1 MKIQHLFLAT
11 ALVATALTS
20 CNREDAQGPE
30 TRALASDESV
40 VDFADRHLSGP
51 VDALTMGQ
59 NGNGPCGSN
68 SPYLPECVTVT
79 DSGEDVYP
87 RTLTLDFGEGCTG
100 PGGVTR
106 SGIIEVVLTGDMSEI
121 GSVRTTTFD
130 NFQVQNMTL
139 SGTRV
144 ITNVGPNDEENQA
157 MFGQDHALTLTRNNH
172 TITRTYTGTLAWFE
186 GFDTEDC
193 EDDVVER
200 NGVAT
205 HQTTSGWG
213 SSTRTLDAVVH
224 SRPCGHPIS
233 GTVTV
238 DRPLH
243 NIVIDFGDGEC
254 DNLAT
259 ITRNDNTY
267 TLNLDTHE
275 IEG

>member
-1 MKIQHLFLAT
+1 MKFQHLFLAT
-11 ALVATALTS
+11 ALVATVLTS

-30 TRALASDESV
+30 TRAMAADESV
-40 VDFADRHLSGP
+40 VDFADRHLRGP
-51 VDALTMGQ
+51 VDALTMRQ
-59 NGNGPCGSN
+59 NGNGPCGLD

-79 DSGEDVYP
+79 DSGEDIYP

-106 SGIIEVVLTGDMSEI
+106 SGVIEVVLTGDMSEI

-130 NFQVQNMTL
+130 NFQVHNVTL
-139 SGTRV
+139 TGTRV
-144 ITNVGPNDEENQA
+144 FTNVGPNDEENQA
-157 MFGQDHALTLTRNNH
+157 MFGQEHEMTLTRNNN
-172 TITRTYTGTLAWFE
+172 TVTRTYVGTLAWLE
-186 GFDTEDC
+186 GFDTDDC

-200 NGVAT
+200 NGVAN
-205 HQTTSGWG
+205 HETTSGWG

-224 SRPCGHPIS
+224 SRPCGYPIS

-238 DRPLH
+238 DRPVH
-243 NIVIDFGDGEC
+243 EIVIDFGDGEC

-259 ITRNDNTY
+259 ITRNGNTY
-267 TLNLDTHE
+267 ILNLDTHE

>member
-1 MKIQHLFLAT
+1 MKIQKLFLASF
-11 ALVATALTS
+11 LVAAFLSS
-20 CNREDAQGPE
+20 CNREDAQTPE

-40 VDFADRHLSGP
+40 VDFANRHLEGP
-51 VDALTMGQ
+51 VDALTMRQ
-59 NGNGPCGSN
+59 NGNGPCGFN

-87 RTLTLDFGEGCTG
+87 RTLTLDFGDGCTG

-106 SGIIEVVLTGDMSEI
+106 SGVIEVVLTGDMSEI

-130 NFQVQNMTL
+130 NFQVHNMTL
-139 SGTRV
+139 TGTRE

-157 MFGQDHALTLTRNNH
+157 MFAQDHTM
-172 TITRTYTGTLAWFE
+172 TITRNEHTVNRTNVGTLAWLE
-186 GFDTEDC
+186 GFDTDDC
-193 EDDVVER
+193 EDNIVER

-205 HQTTSGWG
+205 HETTSGWG
-213 SSTRTLDAVVH
+213 SSTRTLDAIVH
-224 SRPCGHPIS
+224 SRPCGYPIS

-238 DRPLH
+238 DRPQH
-243 NIVIDFGDGEC
+243 DVVIDFGDGEC

-259 ITRNDNTY
+259 LTRNGNTY

>member
-1 MKIQHLFLAT
+1 MKIQKLFLASF
-11 ALVATALTS
+11 LVAAVLSS
-20 CNREDAQGPE
+20 CNREDAQTPE

-40 VDFADRHLSGP
+40 VDFANRHLEGP
-51 VDALTMGQ
+51 VDALTMRQ
-59 NGNGPCGSN
+59 NGNGPCGFN

-87 RTLTLDFGEGCTG
+87 RTLTLDFGDGCTG

-106 SGIIEVVLTGDMSEI
+106 SGVIEVDLTGDMSEI

-130 NFQVQNMTL
+130 NFQVHNMTL
-139 SGTRV
+139 TGTRE

-157 MFGQDHALTLTRNNH
+157 MFAQDHTM
-172 TITRTYTGTLAWFE
+172 TITRNEHTVNRTYVGTLAWLE
-186 GFDTEDC
+186 GFDTDDC
-193 EDDVVER
+193 EDNIVER

-205 HQTTSGWG
+205 HETTSDWG
-213 SSTRTLDAVVH
+213 SSTRTLDAIVH
-224 SRPCGHPIS
+224 SRPCGYPIS

-238 DRPLH
+238 DRPQH
-243 NIVIDFGDGEC
+243 DVVIDFGDGEC

-259 ITRNDNTY
+259 LTRNGNTY

-275 IEG
+275 IED